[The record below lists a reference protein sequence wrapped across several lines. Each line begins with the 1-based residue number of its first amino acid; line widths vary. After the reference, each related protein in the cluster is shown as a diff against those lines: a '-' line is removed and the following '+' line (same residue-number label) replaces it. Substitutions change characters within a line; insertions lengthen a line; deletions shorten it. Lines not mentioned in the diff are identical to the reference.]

1 LKQSLKGF
9 MMKNTIKFIAAK
21 ALNTRALVIL
31 IVNLGVFLSFA
42 AMSQVAKDNFAEVTV
57 KDAWIRTS
65 VPGQKAT
72 GAFMAI
78 TAKANLKL
86 VGASSPVAGIA
97 ELHEM
102 KMDGDI
108 MRMRAV
114 QGGLDLP
121 AGKMVELK
129 PGSFHIMLL
138 DLKTALPKDTT
149 VPVTLLFKDAKGVES
164 KVALSVPVATVA
176 PGAKAASGAAIDM
189 NQHKH

>member
-1 LKQSLKGF
+1 
-9 MMKNTIKFIAAK
+9 MIKNTIKFIAAQ
-21 ALNTRALVIL
+21 AVNTPSRIIFIAIF
-31 IVNLGVFLSFA
+31 GGFLSFSA
-42 AMSQVAKDNFAEVTV
+42 AAKDNLAEVTV

-97 ELHEM
+97 EVHEM

-121 AGKMVELK
+121 AGKTVELK
-129 PGSFHIMLL
+129 PGSYHVMLL

-149 VPVTLLFKDAKGVES
+149 VPVTLVFKDTKGVES
-164 KVALSVPVATVA
+164 KVELSVPVATVS
-176 PGAKAASGAAIDM
+176 P